1 MDEAE
6 QHKQGLEDQLKAYA
20 KLKAI
25 NNSKEFNEF
34 FDLIIKTASDKM
46 VWAFTG
52 DNIKTIEDF
61 YKVRGEIISYLYP
74 IQEIKG
80 ADAMSKQLTQQ
91 LNDYYNQT
99 V

>member
-6 QHKQGLEDQLKAYA
+6 AHKQGLNDQLKAYQ
-20 KLKAI
+20 KLKKI
-25 NNSKEFNEF
+25 NSSVEFNDF

-46 VWAFTG
+46 IWAFTG
-52 DNIKTIEDF
+52 DNIKTMDDF
-61 YKVRGEIISYLYP
+61 YKVRGEVISYLYP

-91 LNDYYNQT
+91 LNEYYNQT